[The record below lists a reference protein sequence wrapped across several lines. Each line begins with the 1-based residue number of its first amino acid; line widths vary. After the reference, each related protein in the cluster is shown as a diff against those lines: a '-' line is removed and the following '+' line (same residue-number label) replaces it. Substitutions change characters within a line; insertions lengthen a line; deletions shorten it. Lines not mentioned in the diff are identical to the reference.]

1 MLQWQHT
8 ARDFSLAQVH
18 EAPDPQSNLSHTHS
32 AQLLSHTRKHFYY
45 HVIMSSQR
53 ISPGALRPAPHN
65 HLTPTHVPEKR
76 SNPNALMEHRS
87 GHRHECSLCELQRA
101 RQPQRFVGACK
112 YPSYGM
118 KEPRVRGVH
127 MMTGAQEK
135 TFERV

>member
-87 GHRHECSLCELQRA
+87 GAPLPAA
-101 RQPQRFVGACK
+101 RIPPVPPAQPAT
-112 YPSYGM
+112 
-118 KEPRVRGVH
+118 EPNHGNPFTNYKPQLATPPNNNVP
-127 MMTGAQEK
+127 
-135 TFERV
+135 